1 MNTYM
6 MDIIIGKK
14 YKYCGKEDCTVLN
27 KDKTHVLIQ
36 LESGSK
42 ITTTHSA
49 LNPNYGESEF
59 EGSPLQTELRNAH
72 GEKFEKF
79 KAYTLSALENKPTSL
94 FWQKANQFI
103 NNKQS

>member
-1 MNTYM
+1 ME
-6 MDIIIGKK
+6 IEIGKE
-14 YKYCGKEDCTVLN
+14 YKYCGKDKCIVLK

-36 LESGSK
+36 FESGSK
-42 ITTTHSA
+42 IATLHSS

-72 GEKFEKF
+72 GDKFLKF
-79 KAYTLSALENKPTSL
+79 KALTVSALENNPTSL

-103 NNKQS
+103 NDKQS

>member
-1 MNTYM
+1 ME
-6 MDIIIGKK
+6 IEIGKK
-14 YKYCGKEDCTVLN
+14 YKYCGKDDCIVLE

-36 LESGSK
+36 FDSGQK
-42 ITTTHSA
+42 IATTHSA

-72 GEKFEKF
+72 GEKFSKL

-103 NNKQS
+103 NEKQS